1 MFIQSF
7 VPGLNIFKITD
18 INIFKLINIYYYL
31 RELCS
36 VSILQLKSGSKPE
49 SIIRLENGRQE

>member
-18 INIFKLINIYYYL
+18 INIFKLISTYCYL

-36 VSILQLKSGSKPE
+36 VSILQLKSGSKHE